1 MIKKMIDKKLRI
13 SKISITGI
21 IIIISFVYTLNIQ
34 PIVSGTDNTIIPIP
48 YNSYSNYLT
57 FFNSY
62 ENFPDLFKNTGFNQ
76 NYSTSPVI
84 MHLII
89 LSGSSITGNAS
100 LYNINIIYD
109 GS

>member
-1 MIKKMIDKKLRI
+1 MIDKKLKI
-13 SKISITGI
+13 SKLSITGI

-34 PIVSGTDNTIIPIP
+34 PIVSGADNTIIPTP
-48 YNSYSNYLT
+48 DNSYSNYLT
-57 FFNSY
+57 FFNLY
-62 ENFPDLFKNTGFNQ
+62 EIFLDLFNNIGFNQ

-89 LSGSSITGNAS
+89 LSELSIPDNAS
-100 LYNINIIYD
+100 LYDINILYN

>member
-1 MIKKMIDKKLRI
+1 MRKLRI

-34 PIVSGTDNTIIPIP
+34 PIVSGNDKTIIPTP

-57 FFNSY
+57 IFNSY
-62 ENFPDLFKNTGFNQ
+62 ENFPDLFNNTGFNQ
-76 NYSTSPVI
+76 NYTTSPVI

-89 LSGSSITGNAS
+89 LSELSIHGNAS
-100 LYNINIIYD
+100 LSDINIL
-109 GS
+109 